1 MEDIEGEKSKYGSVG
16 SLIKIIKLY
25 KPPKREEG
33 IILTDDPNTS
43 VEKLMELLS
52 KDKVI

>member
-1 MEDIEGEKSKYGSVG
+1 
-16 SLIKIIKLY
+16 
-25 KPPKREEG
+25 PRREEG
-33 IILTDDPNTS
+33 IVFTDEPKVA